1 MNTECS
7 SSVTVTHSTCNTQCL
22 SSVLALYTICK
33 PTCSSSVTVTYS
45 ICNTKCSSSIT
56 IILPSHKM
64 HRFTINIQ
72 SESVRQIF
80 HICLALHTS
89 CAELFYPISPRK
101 ATFRMKDMATLFV
114 QQPSP
119 YCQSEALFHS
129 CQE

>member
-1 MNTECS
+1 MLTTRIELVTS
-7 SSVTVTHSTCNTQCL
+7 SLPMRCATDCAMSAYLLKLIVSL
-22 SSVLALYTICK
+22 LTINFK
-33 PTCSSSVTVTYS
+33 SQT
-45 ICNTKCSSSIT
+45 NTKCSSSIT

-101 ATFRMKDMATLFV
+101 ATFRMKDMATPFV

-119 YCQSEALFHS
+119 YCQSEAEFHS